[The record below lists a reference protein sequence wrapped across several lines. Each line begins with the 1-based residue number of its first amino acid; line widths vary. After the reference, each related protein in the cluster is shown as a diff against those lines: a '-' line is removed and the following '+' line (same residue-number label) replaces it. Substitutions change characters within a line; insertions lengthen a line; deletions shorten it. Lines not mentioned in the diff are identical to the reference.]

1 MWRRHCKDHCPVMPR
16 GAPVDVSTGRKKRYR
31 PGTKSLLEIAYY
43 QKRVGLMIT
52 KLSFQHVVRKICK
65 DVATDYR
72 WQSQAILALQEG
84 TESYAVGLFED
95 TVLEA
100 IHGKRVTIL
109 PLDIQIA
116 RRICGETD
124 ATPGQPRI
132 RSMPNRGGHGRGRG
146 GRQNPRGG
154 GGRGG
159 GPRGHGGLLKLH
171 TY

>member
-1 MWRRHCKDHCPVMPR
+1 
-16 GAPVDVSTGRKKRYR
+16 
-31 PGTKSLLEIAYY
+31 
-43 QKRVGLMIT
+43 MIT
-52 KLSFQHVVRKICK
+52 KLSFQRVVREICK
-65 DVATDYR
+65 DMATDYR
-72 WQSQAILALQEG
+72 WQSQAILALQED

-109 PLDIQIA
+109 PHDIQIA

-124 ATPGQPRI
+124 ATPGQPKI

-146 GRQNPRGG
+146 GRQNPRGR

-159 GPRGHGGLLKLH
+159 GPRGCGGLLKLR